1 MHRLSSSVYPYIL
14 PYTPTKFN
22 IPLTLHFYNW
32 DNEASFMDNLHL
44 VSTTEYT
51 PNATKILIY
60 SILGLSFSISFYL
73 SLLGIIFSAL
83 AISLSNEYYRIT
95 HQLTKKVRVSR
106 ILSRI
111 GLILGIVMSALL
123 QLLILSVCIS
133 MIQ

>member
-1 MHRLSSSVYPYIL
+1 
-14 PYTPTKFN
+14 
-22 IPLTLHFYNW
+22 
-32 DNEASFMDNLHL
+32 MDNLHL